1 MDVAV
6 NLPFIKGSLVREQ
19 PLAYY
24 FTASLMPWQYQYL
37 RWMLLPAERG
47 DGGMCHMD
55 TQSPVSSCLLFFPL

>member
-24 FTASLMPWQYQYL
+24 FTASLMPWQYQHL
-37 RWMLLPAERG
+37 PWMLLPTE
-47 DGGMCHMD
+47 
-55 TQSPVSSCLLFFPL
+55 